1 MPLTTHLCENE
12 VEILQNGD
20 IHLAQIPDFEM
31 GYIISR
37 TIWHTE
43 VIMAHFL
50 HFYLLS
56 FEPKLFFTRVSL

>member
-20 IHLAQIPDFEM
+20 IHLAQIPDFEI
-31 GYIISR
+31 GNVSR

-43 VIMAHFL
+43 VMDGSIL